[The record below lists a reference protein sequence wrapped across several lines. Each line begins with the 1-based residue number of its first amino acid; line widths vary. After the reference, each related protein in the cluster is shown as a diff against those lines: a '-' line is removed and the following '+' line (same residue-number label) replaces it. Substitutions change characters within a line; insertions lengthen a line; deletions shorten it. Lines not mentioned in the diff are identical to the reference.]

1 VIAPTGT
8 SLCGIHNEHFEA
20 LCVRHDFS
28 AAAADSMGTRWRLFQ
43 VMRHL
48 RGRQRWQQGNAHAH
62 LNLADPVLLLSL
74 LTLTSTMLSLL
85 PSFWSSLDFD
95 PKTLHEAWQWFCA
108 TVRTTMTQ
116 VGLSLLFLPTVF
128 QHEGFNHSNFAP
140 ATWK

>member
-1 VIAPTGT
+1 MLFCRNT
-8 SLCGIHNEHFEA
+8 SHEHFEA

-28 AAAADSMGTRWRLFQ
+28 AAAAYSMGTRWRLFQ
-43 VMRHL
+43 VMQHL

-62 LNLADPVLLLSL
+62 IDLADPVLLLSL
-74 LTLTSTMLSLL
+74 LTLTSTILL

-95 PKTLHEAWQWFCA
+95 PETLHEALQWFCA

-116 VGLSLLFLPTVF
+116 VGLLLLFLPTVF